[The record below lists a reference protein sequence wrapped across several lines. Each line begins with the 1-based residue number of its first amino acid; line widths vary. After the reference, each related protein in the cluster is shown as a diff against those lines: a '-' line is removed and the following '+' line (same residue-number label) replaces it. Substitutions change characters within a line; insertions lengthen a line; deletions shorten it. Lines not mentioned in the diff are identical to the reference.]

1 MIKNFNIAQFAT
13 TVTSCGVLF
22 GFVGWLILPRVDDK
36 IETVTKDV
44 IAGVEYKLMIDQKID
59 AGIRDFVNSATFE
72 AKLQDYLIKNNSNN
86 IDILALLAEK
96 MGIPKDEVV
105 VKISEMY
112 LKDHPRLINLLRCV
126 NAYHPDCEVW
136 TIDN

>member
-36 IETVTKDV
+36 IAKVTKEV
-44 IAGVEYKLMIDQKID
+44 ISGVEYKLMIDQKID

-72 AKLQDYLIKNNSNN
+72 VKLQDYLIKNNSNN
-86 IDILALLAEK
+86 IDILALLADK
-96 MGIPKDEVV
+96 MGIPKDEVA
-105 VKISEMY
+105 VKLGEMY
-112 LKDHPRLINLLRCV
+112 IKDRLRLVNLLRCV
-126 NAYHPDCEVW
+126 NVYHPECEVW
-136 TIDN
+136 KIE